1 MKFWFFILFF
11 FSLCRIIQVNS
22 VVFVTTA
29 VDLKLD
35 LGASKAFT
43 KGITPLCIFFKLIYA
58 TFWCIL
64 TDLSLCILFW
74 IKQWAEFSCCSCI
87 RAAWPPAFCRWINGE
102 SRPLKWGTLNSAAC
116 LLHFS
121 CGFLLSIPNKQIK
134 TNTSTLRLLF
144 RACKVTLCL
153 PLPQPKLCPQLVIPA
168 SSGAS
173 LLRFPSNILWDFYFI
188 YLFL

>member
-1 MKFWFFILFF
+1 MIYLFF

-29 VDLKLD
+29 VDLKLH
-35 LGASKAFT
+35 LGPSKAFT

-87 RAAWPPAFCRWINGE
+87 RAAWPAAFCRWINGE

-121 CGFLLSIPNKQIK
+121 CGFLLSIPNKRIK
-134 TNTSTLRLLF
+134 TNTSTLPLLF
-144 RACKVTLCL
+144 GACKVTLCL
-153 PLPQPKLCPQLVIPA
+153 PLPQTKLCPHLVIPA

-188 YLFL
+188 YLFS